1 MPNRNFHADSNFG
14 QNDDEENVPLFDDKE
29 AATTDLDDDIAL
41 ALENQVVGDAGR
53 LADLK
58 DPRTLY
64 PKGDF
69 EPQAQDYP
77 GWTDAMHPRPDHGE
91 QSYVGHHR
99 MSGYKTLITGAD
111 SGIGR
116 AAAIAYA
123 REGADVAFTYL
134 PEEEQDA
141 AHTVQLIEDAGC
153 RALALPGELQDE
165 KFCQDAIAQTISEF
179 GGLNVLV
186 NNAGYQMTS
195 SKGIEDLTSEQFDH
209 TFKTNVYA
217 LFWLTKAAL
226 PHLQPGSSIINVS
239 SIQGYHPS
247 ASLMDYAATKA
258 AIINLT
264 FSLAESLGE
273 RGIRVN
279 AVAPG
284 PIWTPL
290 QPPTQPSEK
299 IVHFGA
305 DTPLGRP
312 GQPAELAGTFVL
324 LATSE
329 GSYISGSVIG
339 VTGGRHL
346 A

>member
-1 MPNRNFHADSNFG
+1 MAERNLHEDDQQPN
-14 QNDDEENVPLFDDKE
+14 PLFGDAE
-29 AATTDLDDDIAL
+29 SSATELDDDIAQ
-41 ALENQVVGDAGR
+41 ALENQVVGTPDTPAAAR
-53 LADLK
+53 

-64 PKGDF
+64 ADGPF
-69 EPQAQDYP
+69 APQPQDYP

-91 QSYVGHHR
+91 ETYVGHHR
-99 MSGYKTLITGAD
+99 MEGFRTLITGAD

-116 AAAIAYA
+116 AVAIAYA

-141 AHTVQLIEDAGC
+141 AHTVQLIEDAG
-153 RALALPGELQDE
+153 RKALALPGDLQDE
-165 KFCQDAIAQTISEF
+165 AFCQDVVSQAVSEF
-179 GGLNVLV
+179 GGLDVLV
-186 NNAGYQMTS
+186 NNAGFQMTTS
-195 SKGIEDLTSEQFDH
+195 QGIEDLTSEQFDR
-209 TFKTNVYA
+209 TFKSNVYA

-226 PHLQPGSSIINVS
+226 PHLQPGSAIINVS

-247 ASLMDYAATKA
+247 PGLIDYAATKA
-258 AIINLT
+258 AIINMT
-264 FSLAESLGE
+264 FSLAESLGP

-299 IVHFGA
+299 VVHFGE
-305 DTPLGRP
+305 DTPLGRA
-312 GQPAELAGTFVL
+312 GQPAELAATFVL
-324 LATSE
+324 LATAE
-329 GSYISGSVIG
+329 ASYMSGSVVGI
-339 VTGGRHL
+339 TGGKHL